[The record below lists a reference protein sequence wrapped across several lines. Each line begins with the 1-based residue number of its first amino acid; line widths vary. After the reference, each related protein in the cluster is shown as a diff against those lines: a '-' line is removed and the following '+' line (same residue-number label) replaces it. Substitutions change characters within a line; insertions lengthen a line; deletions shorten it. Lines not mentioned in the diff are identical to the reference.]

1 MNQQNRELFSR
12 KNNQQFNSKSNSK
25 FKKENW
31 FKLINRNKF
40 GYLTATVMSLTLF
53 AQIFSP
59 AKLALS
65 QSTVYDSLEKQT
77 NETFIL
83 AQEERESEGE
93 SAERERESEGESAER
108 ERESEGESAERE
120 RESEGES
127 AERERESE
135 GESAER
141 ERESEGESAERER
154 ESEGESAEGEG
165 ESEEALS
172 FEEEKEALEENIDEH
187 YEEWKSNKTS
197 VQISHSFSAI
207 TTIVLTIVITLVGTG
222 LFVIPSGRLIILIL
236 GLITVLIQL
245 NSNIFLLQKS
255 LAGYTIVEE
264 QSSFLKEKL
273 ETVETEKEL
282 EEIKELFRELSLEA
296 LSLE

>member
-1 MNQQNRELFSR
+1 MNQQNREFFSR
-12 KNNQQFNSKSNSK
+12 KNNQQLKSKSNSK
-25 FKKENW
+25 FKRENW

-40 GYLTATVMSLTLF
+40 GYFTATVMILTLF

-77 NETFIL
+77 NGTLIL
-83 AQEERESEGE
+83 AQEERERELEGESAEGERELEGESAEGERESEGE
-93 SAERERESEGESAER
+93 SAEGERESEGESAE
-108 ERESEGESAERE
+108 G
-120 RESEGES
+120 
-127 AERERESE
+127 
-135 GESAER
+135 
-141 ERESEGESAERER
+141 ER

>member
-1 MNQQNRELFSR
+1 MNQQNREFFSR
-12 KNNQQFNSKSNSK
+12 KNNQQLKSKSNSK
-25 FKKENW
+25 FKRENW

-40 GYLTATVMSLTLF
+40 GYFTATVMILTLF

-77 NETFIL
+77 NGTLIL
-83 AQEERESEGE
+83 AQEERERELEGE
-93 SAERERESEGESAER
+93 SAEG
-108 ERESEGESAERE
+108 
-120 RESEGES
+120 
-127 AERERESE
+127 
-135 GESAER
+135 
-141 ERESEGESAERER
+141 ER
-154 ESEGESAEGEG
+154 ESEGESAEGERESEG
-165 ESEEALS
+165 ESAEGERESEGESAEGESESEEALS